1 MFTIPQY
8 HDSNMQKSLT
18 KTLVFQLDPDEN
30 GQQLLNDAFLESR
43 RTYNETIRRAKHGDD
58 WEEIREGLE
67 SDADLV
73 NNTAQLV
80 VQKSLGAMENYY
92 EYDDYNQ
99 PSHTKDGAYP
109 LRSNYEEGY
118 NLFLEDDCIRYR
130 ISAKP
135 YHPVKG
141 TLHGSPDVLDQ
152 LRTAIES
159 DAWRVGTAEAM
170 KCNGNYE
177 LHINITHTEASV
189 RDKQDS
195 RTVIGVDIN
204 EDCVA
209 LAALHEDDIV
219 NSVVIDYPEIKE
231 ERHRYFTMR
240 KRMQNAEKLSFDRAF
255 EQKEERFVHDQ
266 LHKVS
271 RRVVEWVSQF
281 DCSVIVFEDLK
292 EMRDSIDYGTRMN
305 RRLHSLPFRKLRDF
319 ITYKAAF
326 QGIPSGEI
334 KPEYTSQACSL
345 TECEHTTRANRDKK
359 RFKCVE
365 CGRQDH
371 ADRNA
376 AINIAKKGLEKLNRD
391 VPALKTLPNVRKMR
405 RQASGCVNQPTV
417 THDTAIGHHADGV
430 AGVSD

>member
-1 MFTIPQY
+1 M
-8 HDSNMQKSLT
+8 
-18 KTLVFQLDPDEN
+18 
-30 GQQLLNDAFLESR
+30 
-43 RTYNETIRRAKHGDD
+43 
-58 WEEIREGLE
+58 
-67 SDADLV
+67 
-73 NNTAQLV
+73 
-80 VQKSLGAMENYY
+80 
-92 EYDDYNQ
+92 
-99 PSHTKDGAYP
+99 
-109 LRSNYEEGY
+109 
-118 NLFLEDDCIRYR
+118 
-130 ISAKP
+130 
-135 YHPVKG
+135 
-141 TLHGSPDVLDQ
+141 
-152 LRTAIES
+152 
-159 DAWRVGTAEAM
+159 
-170 KCNGNYE
+170 
-177 LHINITHTEASV
+177 
-189 RDKQDS
+189 
-195 RTVIGVDIN
+195 DIN

-209 LAALHEDDIV
+209 LAALDEYDIV

-281 DCSVIVFEDLK
+281 DCPVIVFEDLK
-292 EMRDSIDYGTRMN
+292 EMRDSIDYGTRLN

-326 QGIPSGEI
+326 QDIPSEEI
-334 KPEYTSQACSL
+334 KPEYTSQSCSL

-376 AINIAKKGLEKLNRD
+376 AINVAKKGLEKLNRD